1 MNKDEKYLGK
11 DREITHSIYGF
22 IVEDWLRALL
32 DKPIKDEGV
41 DLNREDLE

>member
-11 DREITHSIYGF
+11 DKEIALSIYGF

-32 DKPIKDEGV
+32 DNSIKDEVV
-41 DLNREDLE
+41 DLKREDLE